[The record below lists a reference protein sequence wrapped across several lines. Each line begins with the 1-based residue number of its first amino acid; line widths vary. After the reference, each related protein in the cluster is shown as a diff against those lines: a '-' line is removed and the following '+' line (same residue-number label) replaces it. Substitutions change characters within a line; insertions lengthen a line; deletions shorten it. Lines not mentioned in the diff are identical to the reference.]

1 MSIMKEVH
9 FGARLIQHEAAS
21 LHTFTLAPLSLKAGH
36 YASSMHHF
44 MTSQLTGYC
53 TGVGHAA
60 LLWMGIHIIKAKQ
73 GPGD

>member
-1 MSIMKEVH
+1 M
-9 FGARLIQHEAAS
+9 IQHEAAS
-21 LHTFTLAPLSLKAGH
+21 LHTFTLAPLSLKASH

-44 MTSQLTGYC
+44 TTTQLTGYC

-60 LLWMGIHIIKAKQ
+60 WLWMGIRDSKAEQ